1 MPFYIEPKIPEIK
14 LPRGHEVFVMTT
26 TNTSGKIRVDYIRII
41 DDEGEVFTYKIT
53 YSHLRKRLLN
63 IETYDCEY
71 IADNFLRYITLVFDV
86 INMSWVMG

>member
-1 MPFYIEPKIPEIK
+1 MPFYTAPRIPDIK
-14 LPRGHEVFVMTT
+14 QPRGHSVNVMA
-26 TNTSGKIRVDYIRII
+26 TSNAQGKIRIDYIRIV

-71 IADNFLRYITLVFDV
+71 VTGNMLKYITIVFDV